1 MRTSPTTAL
10 RLAALPLALAGVL
23 GASAIATASTTTAPS
38 TTAAVTT
45 ATSTSTTTSTAR
57 EATVSTDDSA
67 PVITVEADGSGDF
80 SSVQEAVDAA
90 HAGTTVRIGA
100 GVYRE
105 PVVVA
110 TSDLTLVGATGDPRD
125 VVITYDRASGLP
137 KPGGGTWGT
146 SGSASVVISGDDVH
160 TRDLTFENSFLREE
174 HPEVTS
180 TQAVAVRTTGD
191 RLVFDNVRFLGHQD
205 TLYANSPNTES
216 TSRQYYRN
224 CYVEGDVDFVF
235 GRGTAVFHGCEI
247 RSLDRGSDSDNGY
260 VTAPSTPPEQEF
272 GFLFTES
279 CFTSDAPAESVYL
292 GRPWVPSSAPD
303 ARPQALIR
311 DSWMGRHFKEQGWI
325 EMSSGHDWRQFQLR
339 EFDNHGPGALT
350 TPDRPQMSA
359 EEAAGHTAEAYLA
372 GADGWN
378 PVREPARPVC
388 TARGR

>member
-1 MRTSPTTAL
+1 M
-10 RLAALPLALAGVL
+10 
-23 GASAIATASTTTAPS
+23 GASAIATASTHEPPAPS
-38 TTAAVTT
+38 TTAAT
-45 ATSTSTTTSTAR
+45 ATGTSTAS
-57 EATVSTDDSA
+57 EAIPVSDDDTA
-67 PVITVEADGSGDF
+67 DVITVETDGSGDF

-90 HAGTTVRIGA
+90 PAGATVRIGP
-100 GVYRE
+100 GVYRG

-110 TSDLTLVGATGDPRD
+110 ASDLTLVGATGDPRD
-125 VVITYDRASGLP
+125 VVITDDRASGLP

-160 TRDLTFENSFLREE
+160 SRDLTFENSFLREE

-205 TLYANSPNTES
+205 TLYANSPNTET

-279 CFTSDAPAESVYL
+279 CFTSDAPPESVYL
-292 GRPWVPSSAPD
+292 GRPWVPSSDLD

-339 EFDNHGPGALT
+339 EFANKGPGALN

-372 GADGWN
+372 GSDGWN

>member
-1 MRTSPTTAL
+1 MPAASNQAL
-10 RLAALPLALAGVL
+10 RRAALPVALAGVL
-23 GASAIATASTTTAPS
+23 GAFALAGPTTN
-38 TTAAVTT
+38 TTEVTT
-45 ATSTSTTTSTAR
+45 
-57 EATVSTDDSA
+57 VSDTDI
-67 PVITVEADGSGDF
+67 VITVATDGSGDHT
-80 SSVQEAVDAA
+80 SVQDAVDAA
-90 HAGTTVRIGA
+90 PSHSAERVTLRIGA
-100 GVYRE
+100 GVYDE
-105 PVVVA
+105 PVVIP
-110 TSDLTLVGATGDPRD
+110 SSKPNLTLVGATGDPED
-125 VVITYDRASGLP
+125 VVITHDRAAGLP

-160 TRDLTFENSFLREE
+160 AYDLTFENSFLREE
-174 HPEVTS
+174 HPDVTS

-205 TLYANSPNTES
+205 TLYANSPNTD
-216 TSRQYYRN
+216 TVSRQYYRN

-247 RSLDRGSDSDNGY
+247 RSLDRGSDSNNGF
-260 VTAPSTPPEQEF
+260 VTAPSTPPDQEF

-292 GRPWVPSSAPD
+292 GRPWVPSSSPD

-339 EFDNHGPGALT
+339 EFDNNGPGALT

-372 GADGWN
+372 GTDGWN
-378 PVREPARPVC
+378 PVREPAQPVC

>member
-1 MRTSPTTAL
+1 MRTTPTTAL

-23 GASAIATASTTTAPS
+23 GASAIAAAATHQTTSTS
-38 TTAAVTT
+38 TTATT
-45 ATSTSTTTSTAR
+45 ATSTAS
-57 EATVSTDDSA
+57 EATTVSDDDSA
-67 PVITVEADGSGDF
+67 DLITVATDGSGDY

-90 HAGTTVRIGA
+90 PAGATVRIGA

-110 TSDLTLVGATGDPRD
+110 TPELTLVGATGNPED
-125 VVITYDRASGLP
+125 VVITYDRAAGLP

-160 TRDLTFENSFLREE
+160 ARDLTFENSFLREE

-205 TLYANSPNTES
+205 TLYANSPNTAT

-247 RSLDRGSDSDNGY
+247 RSLDRGSDTDNGY

-292 GRPWVPSSAPD
+292 GRPWVPSSDLD

-325 EMSSGHDWRQFQLR
+325 EMSSGHDWRLFQLR
-339 EFDNHGPGALT
+339 EFANNGPGALT

-359 EEAAGHTAEAYLA
+359 DEAAGHTPEAYLA
-372 GADGWN
+372 GDDGWN
-378 PVREPARPVC
+378 PVQEPTRPVC